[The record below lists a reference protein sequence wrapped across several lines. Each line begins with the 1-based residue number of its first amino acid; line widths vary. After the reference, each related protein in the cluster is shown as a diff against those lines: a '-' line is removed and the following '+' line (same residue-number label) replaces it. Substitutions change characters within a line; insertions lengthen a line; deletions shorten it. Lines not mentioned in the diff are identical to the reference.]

1 MKLGRYLLSTVLAVL
16 GLLVLAV
23 PVMASVSQPSD
34 LEIQE
39 VTAYQNSRENGDQ
52 LYFIKYYIDFAA
64 LPDENVDEL
73 FIFRL
78 LDADDA
84 EVTSAT
90 AYPYYSQGYELGVVA
105 FYLEPE
111 DAPTWGSSV
120 SVQVAGNPL
129 IDWDGDP
136 PSTTTTS
143 ITWNTGT
150 AEDMQQMVSSKVVY
164 LASQLEVAWD
174 VEMTTAASGMT
185 VLSDTG
191 SAYFVR
197 VVPYLT
203 EVAPYCQ
210 GQQIY
215 TPDYPE
221 DKPGEDAYA
230 TTLIDAL
237 DGTVFDLSGPARS
250 FNTSP
255 GVIAA
260 SLYYPIVVFFL
271 VLLGMKFK
279 LGKSI
284 MFIACFLVVAGAF
297 IGVPLIVT
305 IIAALLAGGSTLWVV
320 YKGAP

>member
-1 MKLGRYLLSTVLAVL
+1 MKLIRYFLPILIAVSGILLFVAPVLA
-16 GLLVLAV
+16 A
-23 PVMASVSQPSD
+23 VSQPTD

-39 VTAYQNSRENGDQ
+39 VTAWQHSREDNDQ
-52 LYFIKYYIDFAA
+52 LYLIKYYIDFAS
-64 LPDENVDEL
+64 LPGENVDEL

-78 LDADDA
+78 LDTDDN
-84 EVTSAT
+84 EITSTT
-90 AYPYYSQGYELGVVA
+90 AYPYYSQGYELGIVA
-105 FYLEPE
+105 FYVEPE
-111 DAPTWGSSV
+111 DAPTWGSSL
-120 SVQVAGNPL
+120 SVQIAGNPL

-143 ITWNTGT
+143 ITWNTGS
-150 AEDMQQMVSSKVVY
+150 ASEIHELLSAKIAS

-174 VEMTTAASGMT
+174 VEMTIAASGMT

-191 SAYFVR
+191 AAYFVR

-215 TPDYPE
+215 TPDYPD
-221 DKPGEDAYA
+221 DKPGEDTYA
-230 TTLIDAL
+230 TTLIAAL

-250 FNTSP
+250 FHTSP
-255 GVIAA
+255 GVLAA
-260 SLYYPIVVFFL
+260 SFYYPLVVVFL
-271 VLLGMKFK
+271 VLLARKFK

-284 MFIACFLVVAGAF
+284 MFVACFFVVAGAF

-305 IIAALLAGGSTLWVV
+305 IVAALLAGGSTLWVL
-320 YKGAP
+320 YKGTP

>member
-1 MKLGRYLLSTVLAVL
+1 MKPSRLILPILLAISGLLLFVVPVLA
-16 GLLVLAV
+16 A
-23 PVMASVSQPSD
+23 VSQPSD

-39 VTAYQNSRENGDQ
+39 VTAWQNAKEDDDQ
-52 LYFIKYYIDFAA
+52 LYLIKYYIDFAA

-78 LDADDA
+78 LDTDD
-84 EVTSAT
+84 EITSTT

-105 FYLEPE
+105 FYVEPE
-111 DAPTWGSSV
+111 DAPTWGSGL
-120 SVQVAGNPL
+120 SVQIAGNPL
-129 IDWDGDP
+129 IDWDGDT

-150 AEDMQQMVSSKVVY
+150 TSEIHELLSAKIAS

-191 SAYFVR
+191 AAYFVR
-197 VVPYLT
+197 VVPYLI
-203 EVAPYCQ
+203 EVEPYCQ

-221 DKPGEDAYA
+221 EKPGEDTYA

-250 FNTSP
+250 FHTSP

-260 SLYYPIVVFFL
+260 SLYYPLVVVLL
-271 VLLGMKFK
+271 VLLARKFK
-279 LGKSI
+279 LGKGI
-284 MFIACFLVVAGAF
+284 MFIAGFFVVAGAF

-305 IIAALLAGGSTLWVV
+305 IVAALLAGGSTLWVL

>member
-1 MKLGRYLLSTVLAVL
+1 MKLSRLFLPILLAITGILLFVAPVLA
-16 GLLVLAV
+16 A
-23 PVMASVSQPSD
+23 VSQPSD

-39 VTAYQNSRENGDQ
+39 VTAWQNTKEDDDQ
-52 LYFIKYYIDFAA
+52 LYLIKYYIDFAE

-78 LDADDA
+78 LDADDD
-84 EVTSAT
+84 EITSTT
-90 AYPYYSQGYELGVVA
+90 AYPYYNQGYELGIVA
-105 FYLEPE
+105 FYIEPE
-111 DAPTWGSSV
+111 DAPTWGSGL
-120 SVQVAGNPL
+120 SVQIAGNPL
-129 IDWDGDP
+129 VDWDGDP

-143 ITWNTGT
+143 ITWNTGST
-150 AEDMQQMVSSKVVY
+150 SEMHGLLSAKIAS

-174 VEMTTAASGMT
+174 VEMTIAASGMT

-191 SAYFVR
+191 SAYFIR
-197 VVPYLT
+197 VIPYLT

-221 DKPGEDAYA
+221 DKPGGDTYA

-237 DGTVFDLSGPARS
+237 DGTVFDVSGPARS

-260 SLYYPIVVFFL
+260 SFYYPLVVVLL
-271 VLLGMKFK
+271 VLLARKFK
-279 LGKSI
+279 LGKSV
-284 MFIACFLVVAGAF
+284 MFVACFFVVAGAF
-297 IGVPLIVT
+297 IGVPLTVT
-305 IIAALLAGGSTLWVV
+305 IVAALLAGGSTLWVL
-320 YKGAP
+320 YKGTG

>member
-1 MKLGRYLLSTVLAVL
+1 MKLVRYSLPVLIAIIGILLTVVPVLA
-16 GLLVLAV
+16 A
-23 PVMASVSQPSD
+23 VSQPTD

-39 VTAYQNSRENGDQ
+39 VTAWENAREDGDQ
-52 LYFIKYYIDFAA
+52 LYLIKYYIDFAS

-78 LDADDA
+78 LDAAD
-84 EVTSAT
+84 EEITSAT
-90 AYPYYSQGYELGVVA
+90 AYPYYSQGYDLGIVA
-105 FYLEPE
+105 FYIEPE
-111 DAPTWGSSV
+111 DAPTWGGDLTVEIS
-120 SVQVAGNPL
+120 GNPL

-136 PSTTTTS
+136 PTTSTTS

-150 AEDMQQMVSSKVVY
+150 TEEMNELLSAKIVY

-185 VLSDTG
+185 ILSDTG
-191 SAYFVR
+191 STYFVR

-203 EVAPYCQ
+203 EVAPYCA

-215 TPDYPE
+215 TPTYP
-221 DKPGEDAYA
+221 DTKPGEDTYA
-230 TTLIDAL
+230 TTLIEAL
-237 DGTVFDLSGPARS
+237 DGTIFDLSGPARS
-250 FNTSP
+250 FHTSP

-260 SLYYPIVVFFL
+260 SLYYPLVVF
-271 VLLGMKFK
+271 LLILMAKKFK

-284 MFIACFLVVAGAF
+284 MFIACFFVVAGAF

-305 IIAALLAGGSTLWVV
+305 IVAALLAGGSTLWVL

>member
-1 MKLGRYLLSTVLAVL
+1 MKLLKLILPILIAICGTLLFITPALA
-16 GLLVLAV
+16 A
-23 PVMASVSQPSD
+23 VSQPTD

-39 VTAYQNSRENGDQ
+39 ATAWQNVREDGDQ
-52 LYFIKYYIDFAA
+52 LYLIKYYIDFSS

-78 LDADDA
+78 LDADDNEIA
-84 EVTSAT
+84 SAT
-90 AYPYYSQGYELGVVA
+90 AYPYYNQGYELGIVA
-105 FYLEPE
+105 FYIEPE
-111 DAPTWGSSV
+111 DAPTWGSSL
-120 SVQVAGNPL
+120 SVQIVGNPL

-143 ITWNTGT
+143 ITWNTGSISEMHELLS
-150 AEDMQQMVSSKVVY
+150 AKIAA
-164 LASQLEVAWD
+164 LASQLEIAWD
-174 VEMTTAASGMT
+174 VEMTTTASGMT

-197 VVPYLT
+197 IVPYLT
-203 EVAPYCQ
+203 EIAPYCQ
-210 GQQIY
+210 GQQVY

-221 DKPGEDAYA
+221 DKPGEDTYA
-230 TTLIDAL
+230 TTLIETL
-237 DGTVFDLSGPARS
+237 DGTVFDLSRPARS

-260 SLYYPIVVFFL
+260 SLYYPLVV
-271 VLLGMKFK
+271 VLLILLARKFK
-279 LGKSI
+279 LGKGI
-284 MFIACFLVVAGAF
+284 MFIANFFVVAGAF

-305 IIAALLAGGSTLWVV
+305 IIAALLAGGSTLWVL